1 MKTAHD
7 IIEAAGRANVRSR
20 MDVGDRVLQLY
31 IKDDKLPAAWFDD
44 LHEGMA
50 IDMSLVENEDREAAS
65 LQEAEDLLAEIKRM
79 NGE

>member
-1 MKTAHD
+1 MKKELTLD
-7 IIEAAGRANVRSR
+7 RIEEKMAVFLTEEEAEIR
-20 MDVGDRVLQLY
+20 
-31 IKDDKLPAAWFDD
+31 LPAVWFED

>member
-1 MKTAHD
+1 MKKELTLD
-7 IIEAAGRANVRSR
+7 RIEEKMAVF
-20 MDVGDRVLQLY
+20 LTEEEEEIQ
-31 IKDDKLPAAWFDD
+31 LPAAWFGDP
-44 LHEGMA
+44 HEGMA

>member
-1 MKTAHD
+1 MKKELTLD
-7 IIEAAGRANVRSR
+7 RIEEKMAVF
-20 MDVGDRVLQLY
+20 LTEEEEEEE
-31 IKDDKLPAAWFDD
+31 IKLPAAWFED

-79 NGE
+79 NGGG

>member
-1 MKTAHD
+1 MKKELTLD
-7 IIEAAGRANVRSR
+7 RIEEKMAVFLTEEEEEIR
-20 MDVGDRVLQLY
+20 
-31 IKDDKLPAAWFDD
+31 LPVAWFED

>member
-1 MKTAHD
+1 MKKELTLD
-7 IIEAAGRANVRSR
+7 RIEEKMAVF
-20 MDVGDRVLQLY
+20 LTEEEEEIQ
-31 IKDDKLPAAWFDD
+31 LPAAWFDD

-79 NGE
+79 NGGG

>member
-1 MKTAHD
+1 MKKELTLD
-7 IIEAAGRANVRSR
+7 RIEEKMAVF
-20 MDVGDRVLQLY
+20 LTEEEEE
-31 IKDDKLPAAWFDD
+31 IHLPAAWFED

>member
-1 MKTAHD
+1 MKKELTLD
-7 IIEAAGRANVRSR
+7 RIEEKVAVF
-20 MDVGDRVLQLY
+20 LTEKEEEIQ
-31 IKDDKLPAAWFDD
+31 LPAAWFED

>member
-1 MKTAHD
+1 MKKELTLD
-7 IIEAAGRANVRSR
+7 RIEEKMAVFLTEEEEEIR
-20 MDVGDRVLQLY
+20 
-31 IKDDKLPAAWFDD
+31 LPAAWFID

-79 NGE
+79 NGSG